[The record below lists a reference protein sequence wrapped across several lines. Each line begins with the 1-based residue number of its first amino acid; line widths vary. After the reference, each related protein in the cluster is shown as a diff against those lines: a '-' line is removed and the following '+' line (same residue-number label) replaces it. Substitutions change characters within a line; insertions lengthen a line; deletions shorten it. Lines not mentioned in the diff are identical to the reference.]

1 MIGFDVDVEGEI
13 DTRVNVR
20 IFSQNIKNE
29 IKKNLLEFTL
39 KSMNH
44 LSTLGTRTL
53 L

>member
-13 DTRVNVR
+13 DTRVVR